1 MEGRELPHMDRHR
14 EVMNDWNFD
23 GICTVGFGLVK
34 FLVLSFCCTE
44 IDLWLID
51 VELLLNTPSA
61 AIGRVD
67 RMCCNAAQ
75 LIVMCQVID
84 TWWVCHDRYTPTV
97 TLT

>member
-44 IDLWLID
+44 IDL
-51 VELLLNTPSA
+51 
-61 AIGRVD
+61 
-67 RMCCNAAQ
+67 
-75 LIVMCQVID
+75 
-84 TWWVCHDRYTPTV
+84 
-97 TLT
+97 